1 MYAMQ
6 CKIFDDQLNDK
17 QGKRKGKKIIFVLE
31 QSDWL
36 IWSMKQYKCSRLRET
51 SEEVVLSLLFR
62 LNTLIDLYDQI

>member
-31 QSDWL
+31 QSDCL